1 MQKINNKMRKMF
13 VIAVMFTASLFVMSC
28 GSGSQKVEQ
37 VGDST
42 AVDSM
47 AVMPV
52 DSVMV
57 DSTVVQ

>member
-1 MQKINNKMRKMF
+1 MRKVF
-13 VIAVMFTASLFVMSC
+13 VIAVMFAASLFVMSC

-37 VGDST
+37 VVDST

>member
-1 MQKINNKMRKMF
+1 MQKINKKMRKVF
-13 VIAVMFTASLFVMSC
+13 VIAVMFAASLFVMSC

-42 AVDSM
+42 TVDSM

-57 DSTVVQ
+57 DSTSVQ